1 MRFGPSRAAPS
12 AYISHTASRARI
24 PQAPGQRFA
33 TGRCFAT
40 VRRRTRFPAALVPP
54 RFPAEWRPR
63 SAPAPLALR
72 RGVARP
78 RRLATV
84 WRRRGP
90 VGAMDVGELLSYQV
104 RRAGR
109 DGPGEALTLLTLR
122 CSCRSGCLGA
132 GTGRDGAAWRCG
144 AVRPLPGSRRS
155 PREGLRGA
163 SVRAALRV
171 LCSAVRRPRCRRDFR
186 ACYSGRKEDNLP
198 LGLRNFFLSFFFLL
212 SMISQCLSM
221 RTPPAFLSC
230 QLQDN
235 VCFLP

>member
-1 MRFGPSRAAPS
+1 MAPSQCACAARFTARCRAAPAVGDS
-12 AYISHTASRARI
+12 LAASR
-24 PQAPGQRFA
+24 PG
-33 TGRCFAT
+33 
-40 VRRRTRFPAALVPP
+40 RRYG
-54 RFPAEWRPR
+54 
-63 SAPAPLALR
+63 R
-72 RGVARP
+72 RGAAQLPGAAGRAGWP
-78 RRLATV
+78 RGGPHPADTEVQLPLRLP
-84 WRRRGP
+84 RGR
-90 VGAMDVGELLSYQV
+90 D
-104 RRAGR
+104 RAGR
-109 DGPGEALTLLTLR
+109 
-122 CSCRSGCLGA
+122 SCV
-132 GTGRDGAAWRCG
+132 

-171 LCSAVRRPRCRRDFR
+171 LCSAVRRPHCCRDFR